1 MARTKYGETVALMF
15 QNVPESE
22 NYLAYQWTLCDGR
35 IHVTLAGPRGKE
47 VLCIGAA
54 LMVKVVCGKKNFNDD
69 IIVRTSMDNGK
80 VVDMVLAGELYK
92 PKNKNFNGLKDNS
105 DKELDA
111 AFATVDKKT
120 RRSKL
125 IGSIKYN
132 YGL

>member
-1 MARTKYGETVALMF
+1 MARTKFGETVNAMF
-15 QNVPESE
+15 PNVPESE

-35 IHVTLAGPRGKE
+35 VHVTRGKE
-47 VLCIGAA
+47 VHCIGAA

-80 VVDMVLAGELYK
+80 VVDVVLAGELYK
-92 PKNKNFNGLKDNS
+92 PKNKMFNGLKDNP
-105 DKELDA
+105 DKELEA
-111 AFATVDKKT
+111 AFATVDKKA

>member
-1 MARTKYGETVALMF
+1 MF

-35 IHVTLAGPRGKE
+35 VHVTHGKQ
-47 VLCIGAA
+47 VHCIGAA
-54 LMVKVVCGKKNFNDD
+54 LMVKVLCGKKNFNDD

-80 VVDMVLAGELYK
+80 VVDVVLAGELYK

-111 AFATVDKKT
+111 AFATVDKKA

>member
-1 MARTKYGETVALMF
+1 M
-15 QNVPESE
+15 
-22 NYLAYQWTLCDGR
+22 
-35 IHVTLAGPRGKE
+35 IVTTRGKE
-47 VLCIGAA
+47 DCIGAA
-54 LMVKVVCGKKNFNDD
+54 LMVKVVVGKKNFNDD

-80 VVDMVLAGELYK
+80 VVDVVLAGELYK

-111 AFATVDKKT
+111 AFATVDKKA

>member
-35 IHVTLAGPRGKE
+35 VHVTRGKE
-47 VLCIGAA
+47 VHCIGAA
-54 LMVKVVCGKKNFNDD
+54 IMVKVVVGKKNDD
-69 IIVRTSMDNGK
+69 IIVRTSMDYIVGK
-80 VVDMVLAGELYK
+80 VVDVVLAGELYK

-111 AFATVDKKT
+111 AFAMVDKKA
-120 RRSKL
+120 RSKKL

>member
-54 LMVKVVCGKKNFNDD
+54 LMVKVVVGKKNDD

-80 VVDMVLAGELYK
+80 VVDVVLAGELYK

-111 AFATVDKKT
+111 AFATVDKKA